1 MFTHK
6 GLRNFMTLGADSF
19 MKRYHSA
26 GVEEGDQ
33 LRLVVRQTVVGRNLE
48 DRVDKDP
55 RLLSLQ
61 LLRISLYHCQK
72 VLDEVWTKIS
82 RIQFQKKIRNSIIT
96 SGKAQCLMGTRSVWR
111 R

>member
-1 MFTHK
+1 MLMFTHK
-6 GLRNFMTLGADSF
+6 GLRNFMTLRANSF

-55 RLLSLQ
+55 RLFSLQ
-61 LLRISLYHCQK
+61 LLRIPLHHCQK
-72 VLDEVWTKIS
+72 VLDEVWTEIS
-82 RIQFQKKIRNSIIT
+82 RIQ
-96 SGKAQCLMGTRSVWR
+96 
-111 R
+111 